1 MTIAYHAHSAS
12 PSSSTGAPHWYH
24 LHFAHFE
31 PDILSHNNLKLS
43 SWMFPIRVS
52 TSLLET
58 RFPSSNPR
66 VQTWQVCRKQSLPF
80 FLFETSN
87 FTKVNLNMVNH
98 FFWMYIIFPCI
109 SGGFSSCKFCPHFI
123 LSSFFW
129 CHPTWGGHGLVM
141 MRDPP
146 LLHGKRE
153 DKWTNKRKLQFYS
166 MGTAIP
172 PTSSNLT
179 FLQEQSVRPKQI
191 LHVHLDL

>member
-24 LHFAHFE
+24 LHFVHFE

-58 RFPSSNPR
+58 KFPSSNPR

-87 FTKVNLNMVNH
+87 FTKVNLNMVNP
-98 FFWMYIIFPCI
+98 FFWMYIIFLVSLGVSLHANFVHI
-109 SGGFSSCKFCPHFI
+109 SSYPLSFDATLHEVVMDWWWWGILLCCMAKEKTNEQTKRSCNYIPRA
-123 LSSFFW
+123 LPS
-129 CHPTWGGHGLVM
+129 
-141 MRDPP
+141 PP
-146 LLHGKRE
+146 
-153 DKWTNKRKLQFYS
+153 
-166 MGTAIP
+166 P
-172 PTSSNLT
+172 P
-179 FLQEQSVRPKQI
+179 PI
-191 LHVHLDL
+191 